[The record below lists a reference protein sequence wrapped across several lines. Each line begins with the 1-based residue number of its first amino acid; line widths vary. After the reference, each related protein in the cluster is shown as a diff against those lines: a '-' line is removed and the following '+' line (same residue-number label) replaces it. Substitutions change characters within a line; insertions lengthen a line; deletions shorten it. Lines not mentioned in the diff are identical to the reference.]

1 MAYKEAVVRSQP
13 RLWPKNKPKSKPKN
27 GWRPEALNG
36 RSALVLVGR
45 VC

>member
-1 MAYKEAVVRSQP
+1 MAYKEAIVRSQP
-13 RLWPKNKPKSKPKN
+13 RLSPKNKPKN

>member
-13 RLWPKNKPKSKPKN
+13 RLWPKNKTKN
-27 GWRPEALNG
+27 GRRPEALNG